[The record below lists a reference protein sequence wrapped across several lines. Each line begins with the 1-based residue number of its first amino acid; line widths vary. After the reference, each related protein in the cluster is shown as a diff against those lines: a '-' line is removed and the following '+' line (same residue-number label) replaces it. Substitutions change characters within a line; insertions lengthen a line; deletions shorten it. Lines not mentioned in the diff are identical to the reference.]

1 MDALKGELE
10 SRSQKEGVRGSQ
22 LTKVGRDKRQ
32 RDGDARQTPI
42 IYSAARSP
50 ICTRVLWAS
59 FFRAR
64 RPAVSLGFTEASRQV
79 PDSGAH
85 TKRLEKAMTE
95 VIKCTGVAATP
106 GVRKL

>member
-10 SRSQKEGVRGSQ
+10 SHSQKEGVRGSQ

-50 ICTRVLWAS
+50 ICTRG
-59 FFRAR
+59 
-64 RPAVSLGFTEASRQV
+64 SLGFVFPSETAGCQFGIYGRV
-79 PDSGAH
+79 
-85 TKRLEKAMTE
+85 KA
-95 VIKCTGVAATP
+95 GS
-106 GVRKL
+106 